1 MRPTT
6 RPPQPPRAE
15 EETQAVSPSGHADS
29 PRALEPFARWPVFAI
44 AVGFAVVLFATI
56 TRYGYFG
63 DELYFR
69 LAGHHLDWSFP
80 DQPPLLPLLAGL
92 MDRLF
97 PGSIAALRFPAVVCT
112 AGGIVVSALLA
123 RELGGARR
131 AQLIAAFAFVASPFM
146 TLFGRYL
153 LTSTV
158 DVVLTATITWLL
170 VRWVRTRDDRVL
182 LVVGLVA
189 VVGLQAKMMI
199 VIVVAALVAGLVIC
213 GPRTMLTRRKLWIGA
228 GIAVVTAVPMLIWQ
242 ATHGWPQLHMGD
254 VLKEAA
260 EDKMFGAGPVGFV
273 LGLVIFCGFAGSM
286 LLAYGFWR
294 LARNPDLRFFLVA
307 FVLLVVLF
315 AALDWSSY
323 YVASLF
329 PVAWAAG
336 AVGLG
341 RVRARW
347 FPWFLWL
354 GTASSV
360 IPLLVVFLPWQPLES
375 VSDANKSW
383 RFDVQATVGW
393 PELVADIAEV
403 YSGLPEDERARA
415 VVVSETYEPASAI
428 DRYGA
433 EYDLPTAYSPLTGAW
448 YFATPPDSADVMVFV
463 GEPSTAL
470 RAAFGSAERVGETD
484 NEQGVDNSFQHVSIW
499 VLRGQTEPWS
509 RLWPGLRVP

>member
-1 MRPTT
+1 MRPMT
-6 RPPQPPRAE
+6 QPPRAE
-15 EETQAVSPSGHADS
+15 EETDAVSQSDQAGS
-29 PRALEPFARWPVFAI
+29 PRALAPFARWPVLAI
-44 AVGFAVVLFATI
+44 AGGFAVLLFATI

-69 LAGHHLDWSFP
+69 VAGYHLDWSFP

-97 PGSIAALRFPAVVCT
+97 PGSLAALRFPAVVCT
-112 AGGIVVSALLA
+112 VGGVVVTALLA

-131 AQLIAAFAFVASPFM
+131 AQLVAATAFVASPFM

-199 VIVVAALVAGLVIC
+199 VIVIAALLVGLLIC
-213 GPRTMLTRRKLWIGA
+213 GPRALLTRRKLWIGG
-228 GIAVVTAVPMLIWQ
+228 GIALLTAVPMLIWQ

-260 EDKMFGAGPVGFV
+260 KDKMFGAGPTGFV
-273 LGLVIFCGFAGSM
+273 IGLAVFCGFAGLV
-286 LLAYGFWR
+286 LLGYGVWR
-294 LARNPDLRFFLVA
+294 LAKNPDLRFFLVT
-307 FVLLVVLF
+307 FVLLTALF
-315 AALDWSSY
+315 IALDWSSY
-323 YVASLF
+323 YVAALF
-329 PVAWAAG
+329 PVLWAAG
-336 AVGLG
+336 AVGLD
-341 RVRARW
+341 RFRAKW
-347 FPWFLWL
+347 VPWVL
-354 GTASSV
+354 GPAAV
-360 IPLLVVFLPWQPLES
+360 FAVVPLMVLFMPLQPLES
-375 VSDANKSW
+375 VSDADRSW

-393 PELVADIAEV
+393 PELVADIAKV
-403 YSGLPEDERARA
+403 YNELPDGERARA
-415 VVVSETYEPASAI
+415 VVVTETYEPASAV
-428 DRYGA
+428 DRYGDG
-433 EYDLPTAYSPLTGAW
+433 YGLPTAYSPYLGMW

-463 GEPSTAL
+463 GEPSDQL
-470 RAAFGSAERVGETD
+470 RDAFSSAERVGRTD
-484 NEQGVDNSFQHVSIW
+484 NDQNVDNSFQHLSIW

-509 RLWPGLRVP
+509 QLWPGLRVP